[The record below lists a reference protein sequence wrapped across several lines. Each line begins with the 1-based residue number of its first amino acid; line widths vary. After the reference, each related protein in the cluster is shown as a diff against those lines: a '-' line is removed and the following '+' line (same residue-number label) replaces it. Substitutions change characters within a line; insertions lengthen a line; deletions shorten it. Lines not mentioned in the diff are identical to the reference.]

1 MPDLTITDT
10 KTLEQTYSSG
20 TYIKRDLTIVR
31 GEGATLFDDQGN
43 RYIDLVGGQGS
54 ANLGHAHPAILE
66 AIQRQAADLI
76 TCPEL
81 FHNPVRAQYQAAI
94 CQAANM
100 NRVFLC
106 NSGAEANEG
115 AIKIAK
121 LKTGRTG
128 IVATMRGF
136 HGRTNGALSATW
148 DKTYREPFLP
158 LLPNVSHVPYNNI
171 EKLHAALTPDTAA
184 VLIEVV
190 QGEGGVHP
198 AQEGYLQAVQAA
210 CHANESLLI
219 IDEVQTGFGR
229 TGTLFAHFQ
238 DGIQSDLLTVAK
250 SIAGGLPM
258 GAILMSEALGELPP
272 ASHGSTFGGNPLAC
286 AAACAA
292 LEVYQTSGLVER
304 AYTLGEEIRQH
315 LRQTLPETAYRE
327 VRGRG
332 FMFGIELREKVAPI
346 LRSLQA
352 RGVVALPA
360 GATVLR
366 LLPPLVISDEDLWTA
381 IQIIVDVL
389 TEQATAKTS
398 G

>member
-1 MPDLTITDT
+1 MTDT

-20 TYIKRDLTIVR
+20 TYLKRDLTIVR
-31 GEGATLFDDQGN
+31 GAGATLFDDQGN

-81 FHNPVRAQYQAAI
+81 FHNPVRATYQAQL
-94 CQAANM
+94 CQAAKM

-121 LKTGRTG
+121 LKTGRPG
-128 IVATMRGF
+128 ILATMRGF

-148 DKTYREPFLP
+148 DKSYREPFLP
-158 LLPNVSHVPYNNI
+158 LLPEVTHVPYNHL
-171 EKLHAALTPDTAA
+171 EKLQAALTPQTAA

-198 AQEGYLQAVQAA
+198 AQAGYLQGVQAA
-210 CHANESLLI
+210 CQANGSLLI
-219 IDEVQTGFGR
+219 VDEVQTGFGR
-229 TGTLFAHFQ
+229 TGSLFAHFQ
-238 DGIQSDLLTVAK
+238 DQIQPDLLTVAK

-258 GAILMSEALGELPP
+258 GAILMNESLGELPLS
-272 ASHGSTFGGNPLAC
+272 AHGSTFGGNPLAC
-286 AAACAA
+286 AAASAA
-292 LEVYQTSGLVER
+292 LEVYQSSGLVER
-304 AYTLGEEIRQH
+304 AYRLGEEARDYLRQH
-315 LRQTLPETAYRE
+315 LPESAYRE

-332 FMFGIELREKVAPI
+332 LMIGIELRQKVAPT
-346 LRSLQA
+346 LRALQG
-352 RGVVALPA
+352 RGVLALPA

-366 LLPPLVISDEDLWTA
+366 LLPPLVISDEDLWA
-381 IQIIVDVL
+381 ALQIIVEVL
-389 TEQATAKTS
+389 ADNSIVGA
-398 G
+398 GF